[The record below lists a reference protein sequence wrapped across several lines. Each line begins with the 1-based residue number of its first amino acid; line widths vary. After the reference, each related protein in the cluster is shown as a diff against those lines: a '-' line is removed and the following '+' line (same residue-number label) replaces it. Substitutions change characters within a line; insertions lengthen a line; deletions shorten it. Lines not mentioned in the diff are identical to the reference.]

1 MDYYF
6 APLEGITNHIFR
18 RVHRKYFPGIRK
30 YFAPFISPNQSK
42 KVMTKE
48 MRDLLPENNEG
59 LYLVPQILTNQAG
72 DFITTAKKLKQL
84 GYNEINLN
92 LGCPSGTV
100 ASKNKGAGFLAF
112 PELLDSF
119 LDEIF
124 SGPDMKISV
133 KTRLGR
139 DDGDEFYRLLDI
151 YNKYPMEELI
161 IHPRIREDFYKF
173 HPRMEYF
180 DYAVKHSKNV
190 LCYNGDLFTG
200 GECRDFSK
208 KYPRIQ
214 RIMLGR
220 GLLMDPALVW
230 ELNVCEEGKEG
241 VGLCTGAPS
250 PDVRAR
256 VIAFHNE
263 LYDTYRQAMSGDRN
277 VLFKM
282 KEIWSYL
289 ICYFPGNEKPMKKI
303 KKAMHLPDYEAAVR
317 QIFNGS

>member
-1 MDYYF
+1 
-6 APLEGITNHIFR
+6 
-18 RVHRKYFPGIRK
+18 
-30 YFAPFISPNQSK
+30 
-42 KVMTKE
+42 
-48 MRDLLPENNEG
+48 
-59 LYLVPQILTNQAG
+59 
-72 DFITTAKKLKQL
+72 
-84 GYNEINLN
+84 
-92 LGCPSGTV
+92 
-100 ASKNKGAGFLAF
+100 
-112 PELLDSF
+112 
-119 LDEIF
+119 
-124 SGPDMKISV
+124 
-133 KTRLGR
+133 
-139 DDGDEFYRLLDI
+139 
-151 YNKYPMEELI
+151 
-161 IHPRIREDFYKF
+161 
-173 HPRMEYF
+173 MEYF

>member
-1 MDYYF
+1 
-6 APLEGITNHIFR
+6 
-18 RVHRKYFPGIRK
+18 
-30 YFAPFISPNQSK
+30 
-42 KVMTKE
+42 MTKE

-173 HPRMEYF
+173 HPRIEYF
-180 DYAVKHSKNV
+180 DYAVNHSKNV